1 MKVYLL
7 WLWRDVEHVEVD
19 DSAHDAVA
27 AQVELELVAP
37 DLDQSEVSIVTT
49 FNQSEV
55 SIVTRRPP
63 DLVHVYPLLQLLL
76 RLGGRVL
83 VLLPHR
89 RRGLSPGADM

>member
-1 MKVYLL
+1 MASFILKVYLL

-27 AQVELELVAP
+27 AQVELELV
-37 DLDQSEVSIVTT
+37 T
-49 FNQSEV
+49 
-55 SIVTRRPP
+55 P